1 MNNTGVTTSATC
13 TLCNLSKVSAPN
25 SVQQST
31 CTIICIC
38 TGFFVMCNTLS
49 KITGPSCQGTMQE
62 IESRLSMVAADMR
75 QSFRETSLKD
85 MNMGQLLR
93 MKKVALTMTEA
104 LECEIRAL
112 VKYRSGDSDDSDSSS
127 DTDESLGGEEYKR

>member
-1 MNNTGVTTSATC
+1 
-13 TLCNLSKVSAPN
+13 
-25 SVQQST
+25 
-31 CTIICIC
+31 
-38 TGFFVMCNTLS
+38 
-49 KITGPSCQGTMQE
+49 MQE